1 MKPMQFRG
9 RWVLITGA
17 SAGLGQAFARQLAKK
32 HGANI
37 VAIARRGDRLEAL
50 KQELES
56 EASVEVH
63 TIVADLSKLEEV
75 DRALREAKEGR
86 QLYGAVLNAGV
97 THFGSY
103 DKLSWADFDTMLRT
117 NVTAVVRMATE
128 LLPDLELQGDGGGI
142 LIVSSMAGINPVPY
156 QTAYSA
162 TKAFLVHF
170 GTGLWHELRGKNA
183 SVTTYTP
190 AGIATEMTAGAEF
203 GKLRGWLADVDDVA
217 REGIEALRTRRYLV
231 IPGAT
236 NRVGDALMRVLP
248 RRFVTGRL
256 AAVYRKALRVHNQA
270 AKA

>member
-9 RWVLITGA
+9 RWVLVTGA

-37 VAIARRGDRLEAL
+37 VAVARRRDRLDAL
-50 KQELES
+50 KAELES
-56 EASVEVH
+56 DAHVEVL

-75 DRALREAKEGR
+75 DRVLKEAKAGR

-97 THFGSY
+97 THFGMY
-103 DKLSWADFDTMLRT
+103 DALSWADFETMLRT
-117 NVTAVVRMATE
+117 NVTGVVRMATE
-128 LLPDLELQGDGGGI
+128 LIPHFEADAGGGGI

-170 GTGLWHELRGKNA
+170 GLGLWHELQGTHV

-190 AGIATEMTAGAEF
+190 AGIATEMTAGEEF
-203 GKLRGWLADVDDVA
+203 GKLRGWLADVEDVA
-217 REGIEALRTRRYLV
+217 REGIEAFRTRRYLA

-248 RRFVTGRL
+248 RRFVASRL
-256 AAVYRKALRVHNQA
+256 AAVYRKALHAQKV
-270 AKA
+270 AKH